1 MLLLLLL
8 LRFMLAVRA
17 FTALA
22 LRMRDRKVPDR
33 ALGVDMKDVAVVV
46 QVDAASTIELKQML
60 HTLFRLA
67 FTQLTHVVVLLQQH
81 EVCAAINSHQCDA
94 ASRDI
99 QLLARPRWAD
109 MVGVGGGAAH
119 RRQRRAA
126 PHGVGACGRRTPR
139 LPPPFGRAE
148 IRYKEAPPA
157 LSSRCTVYQAWIAHG
172 AESH

>member
-1 MLLLLLL
+1 MLLLLQ
-8 LRFMLAVRA
+8 LRFMHGVRA
-17 FTALA
+17 LTALA

-33 ALGVDMKDVAVVV
+33 ALGFDVVVV

-139 LPPPFGRAE
+139 LPPHFGRAE